1 MEKIEGYFFLSLI
14 SFPCWWYQLAVIFL
28 WTLLVFSHF
37 EAYPFPIEIFENCG
51 SWPVSRADLIQFFF
65 FFNLIAIWKLST
77 GPRPHS
83 LLGSKLRL
91 DSWFPDRQ
99 FSTLS
104 IVPNP
109 QSLFEIK
116 FNFAPS
122 GEKLKEDLL
131 HKSWLFW
138 ELKALTDLSFQRII
152 HNLKYSFP
160 KT

>member
-1 MEKIEGYFFLSLI
+1 MTSIK
-14 SFPCWWYQLAVIFL
+14 
-28 WTLLVFSHF
+28 
-37 EAYPFPIEIFENCG
+37 
-51 SWPVSRADLIQFFF
+51 SWPDPNF
-65 FFNLIAIWKLST
+65 FFNLIAIWKLITS
-77 GPRPHS
+77 PRPHN

-99 FSTLS
+99 FSALS

-116 FNFAPS
+116 VNIPPS

-131 HKSWLFW
+131 CKSRLFW

-152 HNLKYSFP
+152 HNHKVLSKNLEGRDRKTVFNFLTDLKLRFFKKCMLYIWMLLGSY
-160 KT
+160 

>member
-1 MEKIEGYFFLSLI
+1 MISIGSYFLMNFVSFFSFWSI
-14 SFPCWWYQLAVIFL
+14 SISNRNFWKL
-28 WTLLVFSHF
+28 WIMTS
-37 EAYPFPIEIFENCG
+37 IK
-51 SWPVSRADLIQFFF
+51 SWPDPIFFF

-77 GPRPHS
+77 GPRPHN

-131 HKSWLFW
+131 RKSWLFW